1 MCISNLVLKI
11 DSIQIM
17 HLFVLAI
24 IMKHLNQETERVFRF
39 NRQLKT
45 LQSNL
50 IQLLLI
56 NKEHTIK
63 KILKMLEKIIITV
76 VIRKKISE
84 AQVKVLI

>member
-24 IMKHLNQETERVFRF
+24 IMKHLNQETERAFRF